1 MDKQSE
7 IIKPISE
14 LDEKAGSRESV
25 QSEDNNSELENV
37 LHAKNDV
44 GRISLEF
51 IDADAEQFSEYPDTY
66 YTFSARERLLLIFT
80 ENFRRK
86 FVSTYPER
94 KPLVLAIPNE
104 CGIQKFVST
113 TVRPNS
119 SLFHEL
125 IDCWEGPAKFV
136 ADFITYK
143 PLENPLE
150 LVNKSKPMSMFF
162 FYSGKILLNSF
173 SFVIYTFIT
182 CDLFVS
188 FFIAFIFLFFFF
200 LSSFQ

>member
-1 MDKQSE
+1 MDDQSE
-7 IIKPISE
+7 VIKPISE
-14 LDEKAGSRESV
+14 LDEKADSRESV

-37 LHAKNDV
+37 LDAKNDI

-51 IDADAEQFSEYPDTY
+51 IDGDAEKYSEYPETY

-150 LVNKSKPMSMFF
+150 LVNKSKPYQCFF
-162 FYSGKILLNSF
+162 LFGKD
-173 SFVIYTFIT
+173 FIK
-182 CDLFVS
+182 
-188 FFIAFIFLFFFF
+188 FIFICNLYIYNM
-200 LSSFQ
+200 